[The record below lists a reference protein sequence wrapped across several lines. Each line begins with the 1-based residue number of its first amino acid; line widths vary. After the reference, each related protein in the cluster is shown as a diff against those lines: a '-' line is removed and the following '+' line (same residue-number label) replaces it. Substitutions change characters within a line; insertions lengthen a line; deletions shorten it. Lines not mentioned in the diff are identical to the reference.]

1 MGHWRFACLSQA
13 GEKQQWPSNQG
24 ICLATRVRGS
34 PCWNCLEWLTNKQ
47 RGRLS
52 WILSSWESEAKR
64 RREISGDPKSCGGG
78 GANIESASLERLQPQ
93 ARKSR
98 SLFLGVLSKKVAF
111 PLLPGGRWHPAWI
124 QTKSLHLLCAL
135 LCEGTYDVFT
145 CAADL
150 ELFDSEKAHILG
162 KCRDLHSLQ

>member
-111 PLLPGGRWHPAWI
+111 PLLPGGRWHPGVDTDEESPSPLCSA
-124 QTKSLHLLCAL
+124 LRGHLRR
-135 LCEGTYDVFT
+135 V
-145 CAADL
+145 
-150 ELFDSEKAHILG
+150 HV
-162 KCRDLHSLQ
+162 RR